1 MAERALVLG
10 GGGIIG
16 GAWEIGMLAGLV
28 EAGIDLTAA
37 DTVIGTSA
45 GSIIGARLASG
56 VSVEE
61 LYEGQLDGAPV
72 LDVKVTAGQT
82 ARFLWAALGSR
93 DPRRSVRR
101 LGRAAL
107 ASRTVPPAAVLEAVG
122 TLLEG
127 TAAWPERD
135 LRLTAVDA
143 HSGDLEVFDAASGV
157 TLPEAVAASC
167 AVPVVWPPLP
177 LTGRQWMDGG
187 SRSTANVHL
196 ARGHH
201 RVIAL
206 APIPK
211 AVGPHPDARDQGAEL
226 AAAGALVAVLTPD
239 RAARKAFG
247 RNMLDH
253 TRRAAAAR
261 AGRAQATAWA
271 ETAAEVWGRARAD
284 APAPANL
291 GTALR

>member
-1 MAERALVLG
+1 MAEAERALVLG

-16 GAWEIGMLAGLV
+16 GAWEIGMLAGLA
-28 EAGIDLTAA
+28 EAGIHLAGA

-72 LDVKVTAGQT
+72 LDVKVTAAQT

-93 DPRRSVRR
+93 DPQRSARR

-107 ASRTVPPAAVLEAVG
+107 ASRTVSPSAVFSAVE

-127 TAAWPERD
+127 VDAWPRRD
-135 LRLTAVDA
+135 LRLAAVDA
-143 HSGDLEVFDAASGV
+143 RTGDLAVFEAASDV
-157 TLPEAVAASC
+157 SLTEAVAASC
-167 AVPVVWPPLP
+167 AVPVVWPPVP
-177 LTGRQWMDGG
+177 VAGRLWMDGG
-187 SRSTANVHL
+187 SRATANVDL
-196 ARGHH
+196 ARGHR

-211 AVGPHPDARDQGAEL
+211 AVGPHPHALAQGAEL
-226 AAAGALVAVLTPD
+226 AGAGARVAVLTPD

-253 TRRAAAAR
+253 TRRPAAAR
-261 AGRAQATAWA
+261 AGRAQAAAWA
-271 ETAAEVWGRARAD
+271 QTVASVWGTDRA
-284 APAPANL
+284 L
-291 GTALR
+291 S